1 MENRN
6 DWQRLL
12 EAQENVFSRS
22 QALEHGQ
29 TDEQI
34 EADVVARRTRSLLH
48 GVYAA
53 VTGEPTPSMWRRA
66 ALLFV
71 RGPAVLSHGTAA
83 AVWRLPGAD
92 DDGRV
97 HVTVPY
103 GSSAR
108 GCERVAVHRSRAFAH
123 IVQANC
129 DPPLTTKVQT
139 LIDISVDAPTARRA
153 MRRLTA
159 GATATKMDGA
169 KILEALEARPPR
181 RYAKALRAAARRLV
195 EGVESVLEEEYA
207 TEVELA
213 HGLPVGVRQVARVVE
228 GRRRVEDVEYRMPG
242 GTLTV
247 RIDSWRYHASRRTAH
262 ADRARDNA
270 AELEGRAR
278 LTFGYE
284 EIHGDP
290 CRVAQLVAA
299 RLTQLGWEGVPK
311 ACEH

>member
-1 MENRN
+1 MENSD

-12 EAQENVFSRS
+12 EAQENVFSRR
-22 QALEHGQ
+22 QALEHGL
-29 TDEQI
+29 TDERI
-34 EADVVARRTRSLLH
+34 EADVAARRSRPLLH

-53 VTGEPTPSMWRRA
+53 VTGDPTPSMWRRA

-71 RGPAVLSHGTAA
+71 RGPAVLSHTSAA
-83 AVWRLPGAD
+83 DLWRLPGAR

-108 GCERVAVHRSRAFAH
+108 GCERVTVHRSRAFDH

-139 LIDISVDAPTARRA
+139 LIDIAVDAPTARQG

-159 GATATKMDGA
+159 GAAVAKMAGTT
-169 KILEALEARPPR
+169 ILEALESRPPR
-181 RYAKALRAAARRLV
+181 RYGKALGAAARRLV
-195 EGVESVLEEEYA
+195 EGVESVLEDEYA

-213 HGLPVGVRQVARVVE
+213 HGLPVGVRQVARIVD
-228 GRRRVEDVEYRMPG
+228 GRRRAEDIEYRMPG

-247 RIDSWRYHASRRTAH
+247 RIDGWRYHANQRTAH

-270 AELEGRAR
+270 AELEGRSR
-278 LTFGYE
+278 LTFGHE

-290 CRVAQLVAA
+290 CTVARTVAT
-299 RLTQLGWEGVPK
+299 RLTQLEWDGALH